1 MTMHIDKRGIIDVWP
16 IVEAH
21 CEDGVGEYDG
31 LYCISYL
38 LAFRKQVVGRTAFY
52 KSETERDAA
61 FVAVGKKVQE
71 AQDAHAVEDDA
82 HHEPPDDEEGESH
95 ANLAH

>member
-38 LAFRKQVVGRTAFY
+38 LAFRKQIVGRTAFY
-52 KSETERDAA
+52 KSEQERDDA
-61 FVAVGKKVQE
+61 FVALGKKVKENEE
-71 AQDAHAVEDDA
+71 AHLAEHAA
-82 HHEPPDDEEGESH
+82 HHEPEDEEGDGH
-95 ANLAH
+95 AKVEN

>member
-21 CEDGVGEYDG
+21 CEDGTGEFDG

-38 LAFRKQVVGRTAFY
+38 LAFRKNIVGRTAFY
-52 KSETERDAA
+52 KSEEERDEA
-61 FVAVGKKVQE
+61 FVALGKKVQE
-71 AQDAHAVEDDA
+71 AEDEHAAEHTAHQE
-82 HHEPPDDEEGESH
+82 PDDDEGESH
-95 ANLAH
+95 EVAH